1 MIIEIK
7 IAATPSLFLATVA
20 ADLSKHSKLFFSV
33 ANTLNP
39 MRGGFWAC
47 LALLLWAGAF
57 GQGEQLQWP
66 LIDSNTGI
74 FLPPY

>member
-7 IAATPSLFLATVA
+7 IAATPSLFLATCRSIQTFELV
-20 ADLSKHSKLFFSV
+20 FSV